1 MPQPGT
7 NGMEPVFGDAYGICR
22 QRTTFDQSATSLS
35 GCRTELDVCDQLEFT
50 HSSQGV
56 VLMLGYSGAPP
67 KGPFELLSDLVDDGF
82 GEEQGSERWDVS
94 ALEDIAYTK
103 GSLEGELGSGE
114 GVMEGRGMSHR
125 LDKTADGLLDNPAE
139 RGCDT
144 EMEFGSLQEGGG
156 AQETGPR
163 CRSWKA
169 SPHESKQV
177 EKPKAPIQ
185 SARGWE
191 DVRRLKSQQDHQEE
205 PGSQTGEADWDSEG
219 GQGTEASSRTSPP
232 CMAVVSEAALELTS
246 EEHNYSM
253 QAGPDSAS
261 SEGSDSKVG
270 GSDEEEEEDL
280 EFEEQGEER
289 EESSS
294 TEAHSGPELEDHPAG
309 RTEKH
314 RCFWE
319 YSHGCES
326 AKKRKRN
333 EPSSNWSSQ
342 TLPSNLYQRESAS
355 AAGSNGS
362 RKARRTDASDLT
374 PNPRKLLSI
383 GEQLRKLNRAIEGMR
398 PANDLPVTA
407 RARSRKE
414 KNKLAS
420 RACRLKKK
428 AQHEAN
434 KIKLWGLNHEHD
446 SLLGMLLQIKEVIR
460 RRVESR
466 SEPYQKGMN
475 ETLECLMK
483 ELSGPEVA
491 GCSKEFVQRVLER
504 AARGEPLRGL
514 VKGQGVPTAGS
525 KV

>member
-1 MPQPGT
+1 MPQP
-7 NGMEPVFGDAYGICR
+7 GICR
-22 QRTTFDQSATSLS
+22 QRATFDQSTTSLS
-35 GCRTELDVCDQLEFT
+35 GCRTEMDVCDQPEFT

-56 VLMLGYSGAPP
+56 VLMLGYPGAPP

-82 GEEQGSERWDVS
+82 GEEQCCERWDVS

-114 GVMEGRGMSHR
+114 EVMGRRGMSHKP
-125 LDKTADGLLDNPAE
+125 DKTADGLLDNPAE
-139 RGCDT
+139 RGCDA
-144 EMEFGSLQEGGG
+144 EMEFGSLQEGDG
-156 AQETGPR
+156 AQESGPR
-163 CRSWKA
+163 YRRWKA
-169 SPHESKQV
+169 RPHESKQV

-191 DVRRLKSQQDHQEE
+191 DVRRLKSQRDYQEE
-205 PGSQTGEADWDSEG
+205 SGSQTGEADWDREA
-219 GQGTEASSRTSPP
+219 GQGAEASSPTTPP
-232 CMAVVSEAALELTS
+232 CTAVVSEAALELTS

-261 SEGSDSKVG
+261 SEGSDSKLG
-270 GSDEEEEEDL
+270 GSDEDED
-280 EFEEQGEER
+280 EER

-294 TEAHSGPELEDHPAG
+294 PESGPELEDHPAG

-326 AKKRKRN
+326 ANKRKCS
-333 EPSSNWSSQ
+333 EPSSSWSCQ

-355 AAGSNGS
+355 AAGNNRS

-446 SLLGMLLQIKEVIR
+446 SLLGMLLQIKEAIR

-475 ETLECLMK
+475 EILECLMK

-491 GCSKEFVQRVLER
+491 GCSKEFVQRVLES
-504 AARGEPLRGL
+504 AARGEPLGGGV

-525 KV
+525 SLNVLSRDC

>member
-22 QRTTFDQSATSLS
+22 RHATFDQSATSVS

-50 HSSQGV
+50 HSSRGV
-56 VLMLGYSGAPP
+56 VLMLGYPGAPP

-82 GEEQGSERWDVS
+82 GEEQCSERWDVS

-103 GSLEGELGSGE
+103 GGLEGELGSGE
-114 GVMEGRGMSHR
+114 GVMKDRGMSHK
-125 LDKTADGLLDNPAE
+125 LDKAADGLLDNPVE
-139 RGCDT
+139 RGCDA
-144 EMEFGSLQEGGG
+144 EMELGSLQEGDQ
-156 AQETGPR
+156 AQETGSQS
-163 CRSWKA
+163 RSWKA

-191 DVRRLKSQQDHQEE
+191 DVRKLKSQQDHQDE
-205 PGSQTGEADWDSEG
+205 PGSQMGEADWDSET
-219 GQGTEASSRTSPP
+219 GQGTEASSPTSPS
-232 CMAVVSEAALELTS
+232 CTAMVSEAALELTS

-253 QAGPDSAS
+253 QAGSDSAS
-261 SEGSDSKVG
+261 SEGSDSKIG
-270 GSDEEEEEDL
+270 ASDEEEEKE
-280 EFEEQGEER
+280 EEEEQDEDEER

-294 TEAHSGPELEDHPAG
+294 SEAESGPELEDHPAG
-309 RTEKH
+309 RTEKQ

-326 AKKRKRN
+326 TSKRKRN
-333 EPSSNWSSQ
+333 EPSSSWSSQ

-446 SLLGMLLQIKEVIR
+446 SLLDMLLQIKEVIR

-475 ETLECLMK
+475 EKLECLMK
-483 ELSGPEVA
+483 ELRGPEVA
-491 GCSKEFVQRVLER
+491 GCSKEFVQRVLEST
-504 AARGEPLRGL
+504 ARGESL
-514 VKGQGVPTAGS
+514 VKGPGFPAAGS

>member
-1 MPQPGT
+1 QPGT

-22 QRTTFDQSATSLS
+22 RHATVDKSATSLS
-35 GCRTELDVCDQLEFT
+35 GCRTELDMCDQLEFT
-50 HSSQGV
+50 HSSRGV
-56 VLMLGYSGAPP
+56 VLMLGYPGAPP

-82 GEEQGSERWDVS
+82 GEEQCSERWDVS

-103 GSLEGELGSGE
+103 GGLEGELGSGE
-114 GVMEGRGMSHR
+114 GVMGCRGMSHKP
-125 LDKTADGLLDNPAE
+125 DKTADGLLDNPVE

-144 EMEFGSLQEGGG
+144 EMEFGSLQEGDGS
-156 AQETGPR
+156 QETGSQS
-163 CRSWKA
+163 RSWKA

-177 EKPKAPIQ
+177 EKPKAPI
-185 SARGWE
+185 
-191 DVRRLKSQQDHQEE
+191 LKSQRDHQEE
-205 PGSQTGEADWDSEG
+205 PGSQTEEADWDSEA
-219 GQGTEASSRTSPP
+219 GQGAEASSLTSPP
-232 CMAVVSEAALELTS
+232 CTAMVSEAALELTS

-261 SEGSDSKVG
+261 SEGSDSKIG
-270 GSDEEEEEDL
+270 ASDEEEEEDL
-280 EFEEQGEER
+280 EFEVQDEER

-294 TEAHSGPELEDHPAG
+294 SEAESGSELEDHPAG

-326 AKKRKRN
+326 ASKRKRS
-333 EPSSNWSSQ
+333 ESSSSWSSH

-446 SLLGMLLQIKEVIR
+446 SLLDMLLQIKEVIR

-466 SEPYQKGMN
+466 SEPYQKRMN
-475 ETLECLMK
+475 EKLECLMK

-491 GCSKEFVQRVLER
+491 GCSKEFVQRVLEST
-504 AARGEPLRGL
+504 ARGKPLGWGGGWL